1 MKNKISVHFLG
12 AAGTVTGSKY
22 LVKVCGKQLLIDCG
36 MFQGLKELRLLN
48 WDYLPVNVAEIDM
61 VLLTHAHLDHTGF
74 LPRLV
79 SMGFKGKV
87 LGTKPTL
94 DITEIILKDS
104 GKIQEE
110 EAERANREGYSKH
123 HPAKPLYNLADVEQ
137 TIPLFSPQPLNEWIE
152 ICEGISIRFR
162 YNGHIIGAT
171 FIEMDAAGKRL
182 VFSGDIGREKD
193 VLLFPPEKPD
203 KADILFIESTYGDR
217 LHPETQAEKELQEVI
232 SEVHQKQGVLI
243 IPSFAVERTQ
253 SLMYLL
259 WKMQKNKM
267 IPDLP
272 IIMDSPMGRSVLNI
286 FHHAPQ
292 WHKLPSEDCT
302 EMCGKI
308 KVVKTVAES
317 KTMIRDNGP
326 KIIIA
331 GSGMVTGGR
340 VLGYL
345 EKFISNPKATIL
357 LVGYQAEGTRG
368 RQLMEGIKKI
378 KMVGKYFYVKAEVKN
393 IQGLSGHGDQGELI
407 RWMGK
412 MEKAP
417 ERIFIVHGESLPAT
431 TFKKK
436 IKEVYG
442 WDAVIPSLYDVVEIE
457 TQAQKKNDAQ
467 NKQTHI

>member
-1 MKNKISVHFLG
+1 MDSKITIHFLG

-22 LVKVCGKQLLIDCG
+22 LVKVSGKQLLIDCG

-48 WDYLPVNVAEIDM
+48 WDYLPVNVPEIDM

-79 SMGFKGKV
+79 TMGFKGEI

-94 DITEIILKDS
+94 DITEIILRDS

-123 HPAKPLYNLADVEQ
+123 HPAKPLYNLADVEN
-137 TIPLFSPQPLNEWIE
+137 TIPLFSPQTLNKWIK
-152 ICEGISIRFR
+152 ICEGIKIRFR

-217 LHPETQAEKELQEVI
+217 LHPVTQTEKEFQEVI
-232 SEVHQKQGVLI
+232 SEIHRKQGILI

-253 SLMYLL
+253 SLMFLL

-267 IPDLP
+267 IPELP

-286 FHHAPQ
+286 FHHAPE
-292 WHKLPSEDCT
+292 WHKLPPEECS
-302 EMCGKI
+302 EMCAKI
-308 KVVKTVAES
+308 KVVRTVAES
-317 KTMIRDNGP
+317 KTMVNDQGA

-340 VLGYL
+340 VLSYL
-345 EKFISNPKATIL
+345 EKYLGNPNATIL
-357 LVGYQAEGTRG
+357 LAGYQAEGTRG
-368 RQLMEGIKKI
+368 RQLLDGCKKL
-378 KMVGKYFYVKAEVKN
+378 KMFGKYFYVRAEIKS
-393 IQGLSGHGDQGELI
+393 IQGLSGHGDQGELV
-407 RWMGK
+407 RWMGELK
-412 MEKAP
+412 KAP
-417 ERIFIVHGESLPAT
+417 EKIFIVHGESLPAA
-431 TFKKK
+431 TFKSK

-442 WDAVIPSLYDVVEIE
+442 WDAVIPSLYDKVEIE
-457 TQAQKKNDAQ
+457 TKEQKKYDAQ
-467 NKQTHI
+467 DEQAHI

>member
-1 MKNKISVHFLG
+1 MDSKITIHFLG

-22 LVKVCGKQLLIDCG
+22 LVKVSGKQILIDCG

-48 WDYLPVNVAEIDM
+48 WDYLPVNVADIDM

-79 SMGFKGKV
+79 NMGFKGAI
-87 LGTKPTL
+87 LGTEPTL
-94 DITEIILKDS
+94 DIAEIILKDS

-123 HPAKPLYNLADVEQ
+123 TPAKPLYNLIDVEQ
-137 TIPLFSPQPLNEWIE
+137 TIPLFSSQPLNEWIT
-152 ICEGISIRFR
+152 IYEGIRIRFR
-162 YNGHIIGAT
+162 YNGHIVGAT
-171 FIEMDAAGKRL
+171 FIEMEAAGKRF

-193 VLLFPPEKPD
+193 ILLFPPERPE

-217 LHPETQAEKELQEVI
+217 LHPEVEAEKELQEVI
-232 SEVHQKQGVLI
+232 SEVYQKQGILI

-259 WKMQKNKM
+259 WKMQKNKV

-272 IIMDSPMGRSVLNI
+272 VVMDSPMGRSVLNI
-286 FHHAPQ
+286 FHHSPQ
-292 WHKLPSEDCT
+292 WHKLPPEECA
-302 EMCGKI
+302 EMCEKI
-308 KVVKTVAES
+308 KVIKTVPES
-317 KTMIRDNGP
+317 KIMLKDNSP
-326 KIIIA
+326 KIVIA

-345 EKFISNPKATIL
+345 EKFIGNPKATIL

-368 RQLMEGIKKI
+368 RDLVEGKNKI
-378 KMVGKYFYVKAEVKN
+378 KMFGKYHYVKADIKN
-393 IQGLSGHGDQGELI
+393 IQGLSGHGDQSELI
-407 RWMGK
+407 KWMGNL
-412 MEKAP
+412 EKAP
-417 ERIFIVHGESLPAT
+417 EKIFIVHGESLPAE
-431 TFKKK
+431 TFKSK

-442 WDAVIPSLYDVVEIE
+442 WNAIIPSLYDIVEI
-457 TQAQKKNDAQ
+457 
-467 NKQTHI
+467 

>member
-1 MKNKISVHFLG
+1 MDSKITIHFLG

-22 LVKVCGKQLLIDCG
+22 LVKVSGKQILIDCG

-48 WDYLPVNVAEIDM
+48 WDYLPINVAEIDM

-79 SMGFKGKV
+79 NMGFKGAI
-87 LGTKPTL
+87 LGTEPTL
-94 DITEIILKDS
+94 DIAEIILKDS

-123 HPAKPLYNLADVEQ
+123 TPAKPLYNLIDVEQ
-137 TIPLFSPQPLNEWIE
+137 TIPLFSSQPLNEWIT
-152 ICEGISIRFR
+152 IYEGIRIRFR
-162 YNGHIIGAT
+162 YNGHIVGAT
-171 FIEMDAAGKRL
+171 FIEMEAAGKRL

-193 VLLFPPEKPD
+193 ILLFPPERPE

-217 LHPETQAEKELQEVI
+217 LHPEVEAEKELQEVI
-232 SEVHQKQGVLI
+232 SEVYQKQGILI

-259 WKMQKNKM
+259 WKMQKNKV

-272 IIMDSPMGRSVLNI
+272 IVMDSPMGRRVLNI

-292 WHKLPSEDCT
+292 WHKLPPDECA
-302 EMCGKI
+302 EMCEKI
-308 KVVKTVAES
+308 KVIKTVPES
-317 KTMIRDNGP
+317 KIMLKDNSP
-326 KIIIA
+326 KIVIA

-345 EKFISNPKATIL
+345 EKFIGNPKATIL

-368 RQLMEGIKKI
+368 RDLVEGKNKI
-378 KMVGKYFYVKAEVKN
+378 KMFGKYHYVKADIKN
-393 IQGLSGHGDQGELI
+393 IQGLSGHGDQSELI
-407 RWMGK
+407 KWMGNL
-412 MEKAP
+412 EKAP
-417 ERIFIVHGESLPAT
+417 EKIFIVHGESLPAE
-431 TFKKK
+431 TFKSK

-442 WDAVIPSLYDVVEIE
+442 WNAIIPSLYDIVEI
-457 TQAQKKNDAQ
+457 
-467 NKQTHI
+467 